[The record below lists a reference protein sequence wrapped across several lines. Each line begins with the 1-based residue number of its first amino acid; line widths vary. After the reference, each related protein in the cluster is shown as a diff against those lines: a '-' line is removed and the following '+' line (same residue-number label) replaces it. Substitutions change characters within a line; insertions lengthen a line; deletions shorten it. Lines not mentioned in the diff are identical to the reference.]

1 MSYRTLLIM
10 VLLVGLV
17 LAFAGC
23 APSASTTAPAT
34 AVAEAAKD
42 AQATVTQFALS
53 GTEWQL
59 ESTGGPADSS
69 PAPAGANLTLGFG
82 GYRYAGYSGCNWF
95 QGMFDAKG
103 DSLTLEPPAKSL
115 GGCISKPEAEK
126 MQASYLMGL
135 ASVISYAIE
144 DGKLVLYAANQQRM
158 GTMAP
163 LEAVPFEGTTWDL
176 MFYPSAD
183 AVDAVPV
190 LPGAAITARFD
201 GGKLTGSAGC
211 NNYSADYKRDDTQLT
226 LGAVTVTEQMCAEP
240 AGVMEQE
247 KAYLGMLP
255 KVGAI
260 NQFARSIEL
269 LKADGAPLL
278 MYHAALEPA
287 Q

>member
-1 MSYRTLLIM
+1 MSYRTLLIV

-17 LAFAGC
+17 LAFTGC
-23 APSASTTAPAT
+23 TPTASTPAPAT
-34 AVAEAAKD
+34 AVAEAAKA

-69 PAPAGANLTLGFG
+69 PVPAGANLTLGFG

-95 QGMFDAKG
+95 QGLFDAQG
-103 DSLTLEPPAKSL
+103 DALTLEPPARSL
-115 GGCISKPEAEK
+115 GGCLSKPEAEK
-126 MQASYLMGL
+126 LQSSYLTGL
-135 ASVISYAIE
+135 TNVISYAIE
-144 DGKLVLYAANQQRM
+144 DGKLVLYAANKQRM

-163 LEAVPFEGTTWDL
+163 LEAVPFEGTTWEL

-190 LPGAAITARFD
+190 LPGAAITARFG
-201 GGKLTGSAGC
+201 GGKLTGNAGC
-211 NNYSADYKRDDTQLT
+211 NDYTADYKRDSTQLT
-226 LGAVTVTEQMCAEP
+226 FGPVAATKKMCAEP

-247 KAYLGMLP
+247 NTYLKLLAE
-255 KVGAI
+255 VGVI

-269 LKADGAPLL
+269 LKADGTPLL
-278 MYHAALEPA
+278 MFHAALEPA

>member
-1 MSYRTLLIM
+1 MRYRTLLI
-10 VLLVGLV
+10 VVFLVGLV
-17 LAFAGC
+17 LALASC
-23 APSASTTAPAT
+23 APTASTPAPAT
-34 AVAEAAKD
+34 AVVEAAKA

-59 ESTGGPADSS
+59 ESTGGPEDSS
-69 PAPAGANLTLGFG
+69 PVPAGANLTLGFG

-103 DSLTLEPPAKSL
+103 DSLTLEPPAKTQ
-115 GGCISKPEAEK
+115 GGCVSKPEAQK
-126 MQASYLMGL
+126 LQSSYLTGL
-135 ASVISYAIE
+135 TNVISYAIE
-144 DGKLVLYAANQQRM
+144 DGKLVLYAANKQRM

-163 LEAVPFEGTTWDL
+163 LEAVPFEGTTWEL

-201 GGKLTGSAGC
+201 GGKLTGNAGC
-211 NNYSADYKRDDTQLT
+211 NDYTADYKRDNTQLT
-226 LGAVTVTEQMCAEP
+226 FGPVVTTKKMCTEP

-247 KAYLGMLP
+247 NAYLKMLAE
-255 KVGAI
+255 VGAI

-269 LKADGAPLL
+269 LKADGTPLL
-278 MYHAALEPA
+278 MYHSALEPA
-287 Q
+287 K

>member
-1 MSYRTLLIM
+1 MSYRTLLIV
-10 VLLVGLV
+10 VLLVGLA

-23 APSASTTAPAT
+23 APAAPTTAPAT
-34 AVAEAAKD
+34 AVVATVEAAKET
-42 AQATVTQFALS
+42 QSQFALS

-82 GYRYAGYSGCNWF
+82 DYRYAGFSGCNWF
-95 QGMFDAKG
+95 QGMFSAKG
-103 DSLTLEPPAKSL
+103 NELVLEPPAKSL
-115 GGCISKPEAEK
+115 GGCVSKPEAQK
-126 MQASYLMGL
+126 MQSSYLTAL
-135 ASVISYAIE
+135 ANTVSYAVE
-144 DGKLVLYAANQQRM
+144 EGKLVLFAAAQQRM
-158 GTMAP
+158 MTMVP
-163 LEAVPFEGTTWDL
+163 LEAVPFEGTTWEL

-201 GGKLTGSAGC
+201 GGKLTGNAGC
-211 NNYSADYKRDDTQLT
+211 NNYSADYKRDGTRLT

-247 KAYLGMLP
+247 KAYLGMLAE
-255 KVGAI
+255 VGAI

-269 LKADGAPLL
+269 LKVEGTPLL

-287 Q
+287 K

>member
-1 MSYRTLLIM
+1 MSYRMLLIV

-23 APSASTTAPAT
+23 APSASTPAPAT

-69 PAPAGANLTLGFG
+69 PVPAGANLTLGFG

-95 QGMFDAKG
+95 QGMFDAQG

-115 GGCISKPEAEK
+115 GGCVAKPEAQK
-126 MQASYLMGL
+126 LQSSYLTGL
-135 ASVISYAIE
+135 TNVISYAIE

-190 LPGAAITARFD
+190 LPGAAITAQFD
-201 GGKLTGSAGC
+201 GGKITGNAGC
-211 NNYSADYKRDDTQLT
+211 NDYSADYKRDDTRLT
-226 LGAVTVTEQMCAEP
+226 FGAVTVTEKMCVEP

-247 KAYLGMLP
+247 DVYLKMLP
-255 KVGAI
+255 EVGAI

-269 LKADGAPLL
+269 QKADGTPLL

>member
-1 MSYRTLLIM
+1 MSHRTLLIV

-17 LAFAGC
+17 LALAGC
-23 APSASTTAPAT
+23 ASSAPTPAPAT

-59 ESTGGPADSS
+59 ESTGGPEDSS

-115 GGCISKPEAEK
+115 GGCVAKPEAQK
-126 MQASYLMGL
+126 LQSSYLTGL
-135 ASVISYAIE
+135 TNVISYAIE
-144 DGKLVLYAANQQRM
+144 DGKLVLYAANKQRM

-163 LEAVPFEGTTWDL
+163 LDAVPFEGTTWDL

-190 LPGAAITARFD
+190 LPGAAITARFE
-201 GGKLTGSAGC
+201 GGKVTGNAGC
-211 NNYSADYKRDDTQLT
+211 NDYTADYKRDDTRLT
-226 LGAVTVTEQMCAEP
+226 FGPVAATEKMCAEP

-247 KAYLGMLP
+247 DAYLKMLP
-255 KVGAI
+255 EVGAI

-269 LKADGAPLL
+269 QKADGTPLL